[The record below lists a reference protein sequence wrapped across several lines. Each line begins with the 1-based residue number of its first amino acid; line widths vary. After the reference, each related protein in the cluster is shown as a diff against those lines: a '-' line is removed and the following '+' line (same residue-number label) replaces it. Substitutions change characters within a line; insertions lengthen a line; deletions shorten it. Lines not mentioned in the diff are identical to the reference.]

1 MMISIPCF
9 LLRYKFGWAFGI
21 RPRKSC
27 AKIKVHFDDS
37 TCIKTIFHMVTECEY
52 GIYCEASRTIGRALP
67 RVRCFEEL
75 IILTVHRSEI
85 CTLIYFPCLTSSILL
100 LRPLSNDPRFIQCIY
115 RYSHASKRFV
125 EVFLIRCYFFN
136 CV

>member
-1 MMISIPCF
+1 MISLPCF
-9 LLRYKFGWAFGI
+9 LLRYKFGWAFVI

-52 GIYCEASRTIGRALP
+52 GTYCEASRTIGRSLP

-75 IILTVHRSEI
+75 IILTLHRSEI
-85 CTLIYFPCLTSSILL
+85 CTLIYLTISILL
-100 LRPLSNDPRFIQCIY
+100 LRPLSNDPRFMQCIY

-125 EVFLIRCYFFN
+125 EVFLIRCYFF
-136 CV
+136 

>member
-1 MMISIPCF
+1 MISLPCF

-52 GIYCEASRTIGRALP
+52 GTYCEASRTIGRSLP

-75 IILTVHRSEI
+75 IILTFHRSEI
-85 CTLIYFPCLTSSILL
+85 CTLIYFPCLTISILL
-100 LRPLSNDPRFIQCIY
+100 LRPLSIHSMHLPLQSRLKAFCG
-115 RYSHASKRFV
+115 S
-125 EVFLIRCYFFN
+125 FFDT
-136 CV
+136 VLFF